1 MKEISA
7 EEFHKEA
14 WELSNE
20 LDKLISYD
28 EWAGRE
34 YGENRVDHY
43 DTACNLI
50 RAGYRKAKRKFFD
63 IETREILTEDDLAR
77 ELAELQ
83 KQDHEHDGW
92 TLEDYIYNCLTIHNG
107 TLEEI

>member
-1 MKEISA
+1 M
-7 EEFHKEA
+7 
-14 WELSNE
+14 
-20 LDKLISYD
+20 
-28 EWAGRE
+28 
-34 YGENRVDHY
+34 
-43 DTACNLI
+43 
-50 RAGYRKAKRKFFD
+50 RKFFD
-63 IETREILTEDDLAR
+63 INTEEILTEDDLAR